1 MARVALSSMGG
12 FRPGMFAR
20 ATIDAGDQ
28 PALTVPSASVLYRE
42 NRPGVFVV
50 DAARKVHFRRIA
62 VLATTGDRVAATGL
76 NAGERVVVDGA
87 GFLGEGDLVR
97 VGASPAP
104 QAASKPA
111 R

>member
-1 MARVALSSMGG
+1 
-12 FRPGMFAR
+12 
-20 ATIDAGDQ
+20 
-28 PALTVPSASVLYRE
+28 VLYRE

-62 VLATTGDRVAATGL
+62 ILANTGDRVAASGL
-76 NAGERVVVDGA
+76 TAGDSVVVDGA

-97 VGASPAP
+97 VSGPA
-104 QAASKPA
+104 AVKTK